1 MAFEDELHF
10 DQTQPETRPKSFEE
24 KYRAGLLGERTRT
37 TEAGGFIPCH
47 LPNLASQAR
56 TSVDRAGCQA
66 PPQESYYQHLLTLME
81 VV

>member
-1 MAFEDELHF
+1 MNVLNS
-10 DQTQPETRPKSFEE
+10 KN
-24 KYRAGLLGERTRT
+24 RATIHQQSLDNSVLY
-37 TEAGGFIPCH
+37 FIPCH